1 MIHLSFE
8 LNSNYRLNSYTA
20 VFYWSV
26 LKGRQ
31 ISLWI
36 RFRNSDDDSALASRF
51 SLVAM
56 ERIVDVNFDIRLYG
70 HSMETSGSH
79 SLYIADLSSWTSPK
93 IGNISIDICST
104 TFAQLRDK
112 LQYERTCDMDRR
124 TRVFQEAISIMDS
137 QPNVFDRPEED
148 RRTYLIGF
156 VHKGSNRMKISP
168 FDNYQTI
175 ECFLEKHSFFSRDLI
190 LIPFSQLP
198 Q

>member
-1 MIHLSFE
+1 MD
-8 LNSNYRLNSYTA
+8 
-20 VFYWSV
+20 SV
-26 LKGRQ
+26 S
-31 ISLWI
+31 ISI
-36 RFRNSDDDSALASRF
+36 SDDDLSAASRY
-51 SLVAM
+51 SRVVM
-56 ERIVDVNFDIRLYG
+56 ERIVDLNFDIRLYG
-70 HSMETSGSH
+70 HSMDTAGSH
-79 SLYIADLSSWTSPK
+79 SFYIADLSSGASPK

-124 TRVFQEAISIMDS
+124 TKVFQEAIYIMDN

-148 RRTYLIGF
+148 RRKYLIGF

-168 FDNYQTI
+168 FENNQII
-175 ECFLEKHSFFSRDLI
+175 ECFLEKHTFFSRDLI